1 MRTEV
6 GFLSL
11 GWKERKVVFYG
22 FFLIFSFLLGF
33 EIKAMNMKRGVL
45 KSQQL
50 EILPSLV
57 FAFWGPFLCEVFSRS
72 NLNKAEIGA

>member
-1 MRTEV
+1 ME
-6 GFLSL
+6 GKKGSFSH
-11 GWKERKVVFYG
+11 
-22 FFLIFSFLLGF
+22 FFIFFSFLLGF

>member
-1 MRTEV
+1 ME
-6 GFLSL
+6 GKKGSFSM
-11 GWKERKVVFYG
+11 VFFS
-22 FFLIFSFLLGF
+22 FFHFFFAFLLGF

>member
-1 MRTEV
+1 M
-6 GFLSL
+6 
-11 GWKERKVVFYG
+11 VFFSFSH
-22 FFLIFSFLLGF
+22 FFFAFLLGF

>member
-1 MRTEV
+1 ME
-6 GFLSL
+6 GKKGSFL
-11 GWKERKVVFYG
+11 W
-22 FFLIFSFLLGF
+22 FFSHFFIFFFAFLLGF

-57 FAFWGPFLCEVFSRS
+57 FAFWGPFLCEVFSGS